1 MGFYGALGVD
11 WQQRLFTTHMNEDD
25 VVMGDVTRLEEAIIE
40 LDKSYE
46 PKVIFV
52 VASSI
57 SAVIGTDIKRRL
69 QLYAERSSGE
79 AGCI

>member
-25 VVMGDVTRLEEAIIE
+25 VVMGDVTRLEEAIVE

-46 PKVIFV
+46 PKVILSWHLLF
-52 VASSI
+52 
-57 SAVIGTDIKRRL
+57 L
-69 QLYAERSSGE
+69 QLLVL
-79 AGCI
+79 I

>member
-1 MGFYGALGVD
+1 
-11 WQQRLFTTHMNEDD
+11 MNEDD
-25 VVMGDVTRLEEAIIE
+25 VVMGDVTRLEEAIVE

-57 SAVIGTDIKRRL
+57 SAVIGTDIK
-69 QLYAERSSGE
+69 GV
-79 AGCI
+79 

>member
-1 MGFYGALGVD
+1 
-11 WQQRLFTTHMNEDD
+11 MNEDD
-25 VVMGDVTRLEEAIIE
+25 VVMGDVTRLEEAIVE

-69 QLYAERSSGE
+69 QLYAERSSG
-79 AGCI
+79 